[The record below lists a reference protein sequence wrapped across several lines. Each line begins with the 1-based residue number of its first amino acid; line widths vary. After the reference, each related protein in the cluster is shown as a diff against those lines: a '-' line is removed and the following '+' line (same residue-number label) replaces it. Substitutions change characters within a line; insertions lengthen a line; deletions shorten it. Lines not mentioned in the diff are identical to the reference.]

1 MKKLIASNFELDLS
15 NYPITST
22 DENPWFSDSFSSKIT
37 YPFEI
42 PLTDDLD
49 IQLGFVSRNTNFQT
63 LYDVKYYE
71 DDIIHD
77 AVLEIL
83 EEQDGRL
90 QVSYEYGLEEFPLW
104 NKKLSELSLENFD
117 LDGQS
122 IYQHA
127 EANVNK
133 VWPEKN
139 YSFPSIHTPLYT
151 DDTDLWAY
159 FEGRINNYQ
168 FGEFLKN
175 TYDAEEVIA
184 YNRNIIQPFPAFMHI
199 LQTIASDAG
208 YVLSGDILTDQTLHD
223 NFVYSSKEYFVEREP
238 VEFYVSKLAS
248 EATTTTVEFAGNL
261 MSTYVS
267 TLVLEKNGKYNIT
280 GKFRY
285 RRRQPAPG
293 YSYEREARIKL
304 GSTVI
309 FSDSQSNGATFVGEF
324 DVYFDFDVTT
334 ATSKTLEFFVESNN
348 FEPLGSIEDYL
359 VIDLDVTMVAEYDS
373 VTNIPLPSI
382 QNPDAIDLRKAVPD
396 MTVGEF
402 ITIFKNWFNYDYDIV
417 GDEII
422 FNKIQD
428 NMDFENLTSLEEF
441 EVKSK
446 RRKFQQGM
454 SFLLKFTD
462 REESKFIYDEIYH
475 DSNGF
480 STSGFTKKND
490 TNTIEINGL
499 PLPLDNIRNFETASA
514 FENSES
520 KLYIVRYR
528 GLSEGRNATLSPE
541 PLLIPQIHET
551 NHKKWFDFRINAMSF
566 TILFSAFNNQVK
578 DLNSKTKIFMY
589 NKLHYIKTIIKTQAS
604 PDIVEVEI
612 ESESLK

>member
-42 PLTDDLD
+42 PLTDELD
-49 IQLGFVSRNTNFQT
+49 IALGFVSRNTNFKT

-71 DDIIHD
+71 DNIIHD

-83 EEQDGRL
+83 EEQNGRL

-104 NKKLSELSLENFD
+104 TKKLSELSLENFD

-127 EANVNK
+127 KANVNK

-139 YSFPSIHTPLYT
+139 YSFPAIHTPLYT
-151 DDTDLWAY
+151 DQDEMWAY
-159 FEGRINNYQ
+159 FEGLINNYQ
-168 FGEFLKN
+168 FGEFLEN
-175 TYDAEEVIA
+175 TFDSEEVIS
-184 YNRNIIQPFPAFMHI
+184 YNANIVQPFPAFMYVME
-199 LQTIASDAG
+199 TIASDAG
-208 YVLSGDILTDQTLHD
+208 YVLAGDILTDTTLHD
-223 NFVYSSKEYFVEREP
+223 NFIYSSKEYFKKREP
-238 VEFYVSKLAS
+238 LEIPVIKLKS
-248 EATTTTVEFAGNL
+248 LPDVI
-261 MSTYVS
+261 STDPDYGTYESVVI
-267 TLVLEKNGKYNIT
+267 LNQNGKYLVS
-280 GKFRY
+280 GFFRTNAKLGNGAF
-285 RRRQPAPG
+285 RN
-293 YSYEREARIKL
+293 IKL
-304 GSTVI
+304 GTTTMFTNYHDGGTLLSPNI
-309 FSDSQSNGATFVGEF
+309 FNKVAVEFEIEITNASASNELTFRAESVHVAYLGAPFTDFNV
-324 DVYFDFDVTT
+324 FDFTVT
-334 ATSKTLEFFVESNN
+334 L
-348 FEPLGSIEDYL
+348 I
-359 VIDLDVTMVAEYDS
+359 AEYD
-373 VTNIPLPSI
+373 NITDEPI
-382 QNPDAIDLRKAVPD
+382 ATVQQATAIDLRKSVPD

-402 ITIFKNWFNYDYDIV
+402 ITIFKNWHNYEYNLL
-417 GDEII
+417 GNEMI

-475 DSNGF
+475 DSKGF

-520 KLYIVRYR
+520 KLYIVRYT